1 MQVNSIV
8 QAVLFFCL
16 MGCAG
21 YLDIRKREIP
31 TTIWILV
38 AIISLLDFRAVHLLG
53 ILAALPFLIMAII
66 DPSAIGGGDI
76 KLTAAVGL
84 VIGIWKTLMGVC
96 FGLCAVIAFH
106 GLLKLFRIGKVKEN
120 KRISYPLA
128 PFLAAGFIFTYFL

>member
-8 QAVLFFCL
+8 QTVLFFCL

-21 YLDIRKREIP
+21 YMDIKKREIP
-31 TTIWILV
+31 NALWTMV
-38 AIISLLDFRAVHLLG
+38 AIISLLDFKAVNLFG
-53 ILAALPFLIMAII
+53 ILAALPFLIVAII
-66 DPSAIGGGDI
+66 DPAAIGGGDI

-84 VIGIWKTLMGVC
+84 VIGLLRTLVGVC

-106 GLLKLFRIGKVKEN
+106 SILKLFRIGKVKED

-128 PFLAAGFIFTYFL
+128 PFLAAGFISTYFL